1 MGREDGGHGERHKGG
16 ENGAGWRG
24 SEKERR
30 PARTILINPVPGSR
44 SRSNRVHDLQGIY
57 IRSSTRGYN
66 SIPSFYSALSA
77 GLKQP
82 ARHGPFLSLSLSLSS
97 SFFIH
102 VHVLCILLY
111 VYGFV
116 RWTRRRGA
124 HNLCAPAVASPR
136 TLISASIEDSKLST
150 LLASI
155 QRAHIVLLPCTV

>member
-1 MGREDGGHGERHKGG
+1 MSREDGGTGRDTKEERTGGRGWKGREREAEG
-16 ENGAGWRG
+16 RG

-82 ARHGPFLSLSLSLSS
+82 ARHGLSLS
-97 SFFIH
+97 FFLYPRARPRIR
-102 VHVLCILLY
+102 LC
-111 VYGFV
+111 V
-116 RWTRRRGA
+116 RTRAVDTKRRRAQSLRSRRGFPSYPYLGE
-124 HNLCAPAVASPR
+124 HR
-136 TLISASIEDSKLST
+136 
-150 LLASI
+150 
-155 QRAHIVLLPCTV
+155 R